1 MTSSSDKGGKKGPD
15 KPASDDRAP
24 EGLEDFISN
33 PAAAMAAATAFGM
46 GMAAQMGRLFLGT
59 LQGAMDVT
67 GQLARQLEEERK
79 AAEADKAA
87 APEVKTEAPV
97 EITRTEP
104 PAPKAS
110 AKVKAA
116 KPAVPKAKAKAPAKA
131 AATKV
136 EKPKPTPKAK
146 AAVAPK
152 AKAVPEAAVPPKP
165 KVKAASKAEAAP
177 KAEAK
182 PKVEAKVEAAAPAPK
197 PKKTSGKADD
207 LKKIDGVGPKVDQVL
222 KGRGISRFQDLA
234 AMDEKAL
241 AALDKELG
249 LDGRVLRDDWAGQ
262 ARRLAGGKARSGK

>member
-15 KPASDDRAP
+15 GPASDDRAP

-79 AAEADKAA
+79 AAEADTAA
-87 APEVKTEAPV
+87 APEVKTQAPV

-110 AKVKAA
+110 AKVKTA
-116 KPAVPKAKAKAPAKA
+116 KPAAPKARAKAPAKA
-131 AATKV
+131 AVTKV
-136 EKPKPTPKAK
+136 DKPKPEPKAK
-146 AAVAPK
+146 AAIAPK
-152 AKAVPEAAVPPKP
+152 AKTVPEGAVAP
-165 KVKAASKAEAAP
+165 KVKAASKAKAAP
-177 KAEAK
+177 KAETK
-182 PKVEAKVEAAAPAPK
+182 PKVEAKVEVADPAPK

-207 LKKIDGVGPKVDQVL
+207 LKKIDGVGPKVEQVL
-222 KGRGISRFQDLA
+222 KGRGISRFQDLT

-241 AALDKELG
+241 SALDKDLG

>member
-15 KPASDDRAP
+15 GPASDDRAP

-79 AAEADKAA
+79 AAEADTAA

-110 AKVKAA
+110 AKVKTA
-116 KPAVPKAKAKAPAKA
+116 KPAAPKAKAKAPAKA
-131 AATKV
+131 AVTKV
-136 EKPKPTPKAK
+136 DKPKPAPKAK

-152 AKAVPEAAVPPKP
+152 AKTVPEGAVAP
-165 KVKAASKAEAAP
+165 KVKAAP

-182 PKVEAKVEAAAPAPK
+182 PKVEAKVEVAAPAPK
-197 PKKTSGKADD
+197 PKKTRGKADD
-207 LKKIDGVGPKVDQVL
+207 LKKIDGVGPKVEQVL

-241 AALDKELG
+241 SALDKDLG

>member
-1 MTSSSDKGGKKGPD
+1 MTGPSDKGGKKGPD
-15 KPASDDRAP
+15 EPASDARAP

-46 GMAAQMGRLFLGT
+46 GMAAQMGRLFLGS

-97 EITRTEP
+97 EVTRTEP
-104 PAPKAS
+104 PAPKPN
-110 AKVKAA
+110 AKVKAE
-116 KPAVPKAKAKAPAKA
+116 KPAAPKAKAPVEDAVA
-131 AATKV
+131 KV
-136 EKPKPTPKAK
+136 EKPKPAAKAK
-146 AAVAPK
+146 AATTPK
-152 AKAVPEAAVPPKP
+152 AKAVPEAAVTP
-165 KVKAASKAEAAP
+165 KVKAAP
-177 KAEAK
+177 KARPV
-182 PKVEAKVEAAAPAPK
+182 PKVEGKQKAEAAAPAPK
-197 PKKTSGKADD
+197 PKKASKTIAGKTDD
-207 LKKIDGVGPKVDQVL
+207 LKKIDGVGPKVEQVL

-234 AMDEKAL
+234 AMEEKAL
-241 AALDKELG
+241 AALDKDLG